1 MVMLWTVIH
10 DVFLTCH
17 LLCGLQGSLVDEGGL
32 YIFISLSIVVIQK
45 RSSLIVCNLASYV
58 PFARGRVM
66 ASLHYK
72 FAAMNSGKSTQLIQA
87 HFNYC
92 ERGMLPYA
100 MTPAI
105 DDRYGVGVITARVGL
120 ELLVDVFTATSDLF
134 MLVQQRLEQ
143 QSMDVFI
150 VDEAQF
156 LSRAQVYQLAKIVD
170 ELNIPVIAYGLK
182 SDFRGE
188 LFEGSYHLLC
198 LADKVE
204 ELKSICWCGNKAHMN
219 ARVSP
224 DGTVLR
230 DGNQVEIGGQEK
242 YVSLCRKHY
251 LQGLAYRPV
260 K

>member
-1 MVMLWTVIH
+1 
-10 DVFLTCH
+10 
-17 LLCGLQGSLVDEGGL
+17 
-32 YIFISLSIVVIQK
+32 
-45 RSSLIVCNLASYV
+45 
-58 PFARGRVM
+58 M

-92 ERGMLPYA
+92 ERGMTPYA

-105 DDRYGVGVITARVGL
+105 DDRFGVGVITARVGL
-120 ELLVDVFTATSDLF
+120 ELKVDVFTASSDLYRIVE
-134 MLVQQRLEQ
+134 LRNTQQRV
-143 QSMDVFI
+143 DVFI

-156 LSRAQVYQLAKIVD
+156 LSREQVYQLARIVD

-219 ARVSP
+219 ARVAGS
-224 DGTVLR
+224 GEVLR
-230 DGNQVEIGGQEK
+230 DGAQVEIGGHDK

-251 LQGLAYRPV
+251 LQGLAFKPALL
-260 K
+260 

>member
-1 MVMLWTVIH
+1 
-10 DVFLTCH
+10 
-17 LLCGLQGSLVDEGGL
+17 
-32 YIFISLSIVVIQK
+32 
-45 RSSLIVCNLASYV
+45 
-58 PFARGRVM
+58 M

-92 ERGMLPYA
+92 ERGMTPYA

-105 DDRYGVGVITARVGL
+105 DDRFGVGVITARVGL
-120 ELLVDVFTATSDLF
+120 ELKVDVFTASSDLYRI
-134 MLVQQRLEQ
+134 VEQRHAQQRVE
-143 QSMDVFI
+143 VFI

-156 LSRAQVYQLAKIVD
+156 LSREQVYQLARIVD

-219 ARVSP
+219 ARVAGS
-224 DGTVLR
+224 GEVLR
-230 DGNQVEIGGQEK
+230 DGAQVEIGGHDK

-251 LQGLAYRPV
+251 LQGLAFKPALL
-260 K
+260 